1 MTTTPPAAP
10 LKKSFAR
17 RMARVVGVLIL
28 APYLALVGIVTIAQR
43 ALIYHPKR
51 DMTLNVRPTQI
62 LGGVIEPI
70 SFTATDGVEIHGWQ
84 VSADK
89 SSTPR
94 DGTANPKTGKPVVL
108 YFCGNAG
115 HRGYRIDE
123 FSLLLDAGADVVCFD
138 YRGYGDNLGSP
149 SEETLASDARKIW
162 DFLVD
167 ERHVEPGSIV
177 ICGESLGGGVA
188 TRLAAELCACNTPP
202 AGLVLRS
209 TFSRLTDAAAIHF
222 PWLPVR
228 WLLVDRFSSV
238 ERIPQVTCPILI
250 LHGLRDTIV
259 PYELG
264 RKLFDAAP
272 EKSAAGAAKRFV
284 DLPNSDH
291 NDVLEVDGALVKKAL
306 RELIRSIPE
315 RD

>member
-1 MTTTPPAAP
+1 MTTTRPTAP
-10 LKKSFAR
+10 LKKSFTR
-17 RMARVVGVLIL
+17 RVTRVVGVLIL

-51 DMTLNVRPTQI
+51 DMSLNVRPAQVH
-62 LGGVIEPI
+62 GGVTEPI
-70 SFTATDGVEIHGWQ
+70 SFKAADGVELHGWHITADQ
-84 VSADK
+84 ASAR
-89 SSTPR
+89 R
-94 DGTANPKTGKPVVL
+94 DGAAKPKTGKPVVL

-123 FSLLLDAGADVVCFD
+123 FALLLDAGADVVCFD

-149 SEETLASDARKIW
+149 GEEAIASDARAIW
-162 DFLVD
+162 MFLVE
-167 ERHVEPGSIV
+167 ERHVEPRRIV

-188 TRLAAELCACNTPP
+188 TRLAAEMCAAHTPP

-228 WLLVDRFSSV
+228 WLLVDRFPSV
-238 ERIPQVTCPILI
+238 DHIPQVTCPILI
-250 LHGLRDTIV
+250 LHGQRDTIV

-272 EKSAAGAAKRFV
+272 EKSATGAAKRFV
-284 DLPNSDH
+284 DLPKSDH
-291 NDVLEVDGALVKKAL
+291 NDVLEADGALVQKAL
-306 RELIRSIPE
+306 REFIGSCAKK
-315 RD
+315 D